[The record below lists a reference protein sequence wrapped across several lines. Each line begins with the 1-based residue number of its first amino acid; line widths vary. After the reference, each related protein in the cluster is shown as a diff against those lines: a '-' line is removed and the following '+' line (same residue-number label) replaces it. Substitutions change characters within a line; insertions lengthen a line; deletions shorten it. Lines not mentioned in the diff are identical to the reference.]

1 MGIRAFSHPAGISW
15 ARADWCLDRI
25 LAAGEGP
32 IPGDWEDQGERS
44 PVGRQGPGPGTCCS
58 LALPRVPGIGTSSAR
73 RQYLEEEG
81 THIAA
86 RARGFG
92 ALGTRWE
99 RRLGPVRG
107 LARFHCRQMA
117 ACEGVR
123 EQQRGVSDGA
133 ARGRAGALG
142 SAHLEGLR
150 ARCAVRVAGEVTR

>member
-1 MGIRAFSHPAGISW
+1 MGIRAFSHPAGVSW
-15 ARADWCLDRI
+15 ARANWCSGRI

-32 IPGDWEDQGERS
+32 IPRDWEDQGERS
-44 PVGRQGPGPGTCCS
+44 HVGRQGPGTCC
-58 LALPRVPGIGTSSAR
+58 LLPCSPPIPGIGTSSGQR
-73 RQYLEEEG
+73 LYLEEEG

-86 RARGFG
+86 WARGFG

-117 ACEGVR
+117 ACQGVR

-133 ARGRAGALG
+133 ARGRARGP
-142 SAHLEGLR
+142 GLCASGGVR

>member
-1 MGIRAFSHPAGISW
+1 MGIRAFSHPAGINW
-15 ARADWCLDRI
+15 AKADWCLDRI

-58 LALPRVPGIGTSSAR
+58 LALPPVPGIGTYSAR
-73 RQYLEEEG
+73 RQYLKEEG

-86 RARGFG
+86 WARGFG

-107 LARFHCRQMA
+107 LARFHCADRWQHVRGSGSSREGCQMA
-117 ACEGVR
+117 PPEE
-123 EQQRGVSDGA
+123 EQGFWALRIWRGCVPA
-133 ARGRAGALG
+133 APCGWQGR
-142 SAHLEGLR
+142 
-150 ARCAVRVAGEVTR
+150 